1 MLSALTF
8 VNSVI
13 FFPLLKY
20 FCKRWF
26 SVSATIILSSLSIA
40 TSYGLYR
47 SEATVIPVE
56 LHSAE
61 AQIGC
66 GVEGKLEAGLEA
78 VVEVIVEARLEAVV
92 EFIVEAEAVV
102 EAEVI
107 VDVEATGDVKVIVV
121 VETIVE
127 VEVNVVGA
135 G

>member
-1 MLSALTF
+1 MLSALTL

-13 FFPLLKY
+13 FVPLLKY

-40 TSYGLYR
+40 TSLGRYR

-61 AQIGC
+61 AQSGC
-66 GVEGKLEAGLEA
+66 RVEGKLEVGLE
-78 VVEVIVEARLEAVV
+78 VVV
-92 EFIVEAEAVV
+92 
-102 EAEVI
+102 EVI
-107 VDVEATGDVKVIVV
+107 VDVEATGDVKFIVV